1 MNIGKPGNYLLNI
14 CSLCWQISSRV
25 SQFNVNSL
33 EIEIHFIEQP
43 SSSSCQINKKVW
55 DFYQIIYIYISFEV
69 LCQSLVFSYSPPILN
84 EWKVWSSRNMHV
96 VQFSPTFKACLVSLN
111 CPPHSCA
118 STSSLLPQG
127 ILYIGQFIAFL
138 V

>member
-1 MNIGKPGNYLLNI
+1 MNIGKPGNYLFNI
-14 CSLCWQISSRV
+14 CSSCWQISSRV
-25 SQFNVNSL
+25 SQFNVIALKLKSTILNSL
-33 EIEIHFIEQP
+33 L
-43 SSSSCQINKKVW
+43 SVVVKSTKK
-55 DFYQIIYIYISFEV
+55 FGIFFQIIKYISFEV

-127 ILYIGQFIAFL
+127 ILYIGQFIASL